1 MTPVEI
7 KMGDHVLLLL
17 GEPEEPRLY
26 RTMEESLRQSF
37 PGVEFTFVCGV
48 TGALVLPRGDAHD

>member
-1 MTPVEI
+1 MNPVQI

-17 GEPEEPRLY
+17 GDPEVPRHY
-26 RTMEESLRQSF
+26 QTMEAGLQARF

-48 TGALVLPRGDAHD
+48 TGALVLTPGDAHD